1 MTINIIECITK
12 YPTQKLLYP
21 FIVQVGTGGT
31 GGYLVQHIAQ
41 MLGTSQIPASYV
53 VADPDII
60 EKKNL
65 GNQLFLDDE
74 VGLRKADV
82 LASRYSAAYGIDIA
96 SYSESYIESPE
107 HLMQLFS
114 KEYLTIEN
122 RMHHHVAVL
131 PILISCVDNNY
142 SRQIFHQFFENVPQC
157 IYIDAGNESTA
168 MPADWQERSK
178 TAWTDE
184 ELQTYKA
191 SGWTGQVVTGVK
203 LPGFRQDPVAVV
215 LPDILTDD
223 DEISPSEMSCSDLS
237 ASEPQRLIVNKFAA
251 LAILSVLTEIVED
264 NTLSTHII
272 NFHAKRGYMRSKL
285 VEVNEEPAF

>member
-1 MTINIIECITK
+1 MTINILDSFKT
-12 YPTQKLLYP
+12 YSTQKILHP

-41 MLGTSQIPASYV
+41 MLGTSKISASYV

-65 GNQLFLDDE
+65 GNQLFLDEE
-74 VGLRKADV
+74 VGLKKADV
-82 LASRYSAAYGIDIA
+82 LASRYSAAYDIDVA
-96 SYSESYIESPE
+96 SYSDSYIESPE

-114 KEYLTIEN
+114 REYLTIQN
-122 RMHHHVAVL
+122 HMHHEVALL

-142 SRQIFHQFFENVPQC
+142 SRQIFHDFFKSVDRC

-168 MPADWQERSK
+168 MPKDWQERPKAEWS
-178 TAWTDE
+178 AE
-184 ELQTYKA
+184 ELQTYKD
-191 SGWTGQVVTGVK
+191 SGWTGQIVTGVK
-203 LPGFRQDPVAVV
+203 LPKFQQEPVAVV